1 MRIVCKVL
9 HLNKITTPPP
19 PSSLPIL
26 LEIGQNFPDGE
37 DFSMLES
44 FSQIPNYLPYS
55 SGECRGPSFGISNK
69 FPTPKDTSTYIT
81 KKFRCSPSPVIAIP
95 E

>member
-1 MRIVCKVL
+1 ML
-9 HLNKITTPPP
+9 SLTFEQNHPPP

-26 LEIGQNFPDGE
+26 VEIDPDFPDGE

-69 FPTPKDTSTYIT
+69 IPTPKDTSTYIT
-81 KKFRCSPSPVIAIP
+81 KKLDVVLHL
-95 E
+95 